1 VSTQLSI
8 VVPCCNEEES
18 LPALISVL
26 TDVLP
31 KVEPSFEVI
40 LIDDGSQDG
49 SLRILREAAMADT
62 RFRYISLSRNF
73 GKEAA
78 MLAGLSHS
86 NGNSVAFLDADLQHP
101 PQLLAEMLPKIDEG
115 FEQVV
120 GRRTRTHDPV
130 VRSIFSR
137 LYYRIMN
144 RLIEVRLHDG
154 EGDFRLLSRPAA
166 SALLTLGEYNRFS
179 KGLYSWIGFRTAV
192 IEYENQ
198 NRVAGAT
205 RWRFRELVNYG
216 IDGILS
222 FNSRPLRLSIWLG
235 AAVTAVAF
243 VYALWVLGDAI
254 WHGNPVPGYVTTI
267 CIVVGFGGIQMIML
281 GVIGEYLGRIYLET
295 KRRPHFLIRES
306 SDPGQASV
314 TVPLGPDYHA

>member
-1 VSTQLSI
+1 V
-8 VVPCCNEEES
+8 
-18 LPALISVL
+18 
-26 TDVLP
+26 
-31 KVEPSFEVI
+31 
-40 LIDDGSQDG
+40 
-49 SLRILREAAMADT
+49 
-62 RFRYISLSRNF
+62 
-73 GKEAA
+73 
-78 MLAGLSHS
+78 
-86 NGNSVAFLDADLQHP
+86 
-101 PQLLAEMLPKIDEG
+101 
-115 FEQVV
+115 
-120 GRRTRTHDPV
+120 
-130 VRSIFSR
+130 FSR

-144 RLIEVRLHDG
+144 RLVEVRLRDG
-154 EGDFRLLSRPAA
+154 EGDFRLLSRTAA

-198 NRVAGAT
+198 DRIAGST
-205 RWRFRELVNYG
+205 RWRFRELINYG

-243 VYALWVLGDAI
+243 AYALWVLGDAI

-267 CIVVGFGGIQMIML
+267 CIVVGFGGIRMIML

-295 KRRPHFLIRES
+295 KRRTHFLIRES
-306 SDPGQASV
+306 SDPGQSSV